1 MRLNNFPLLAA
12 GFILIG
18 IGSPLALHGHG
29 SQIATGGGS
38 GGPVTL
44 TKLQQASIGVKTVP
58 AGFRSVNA
66 TLRLN
71 GIVTLDPD
79 RRAHVTTRI
88 SGRVQQLF
96 AAIGSRVEKGQ
107 KLALVQSR
115 QLGDPPPEIEVNA
128 PVSGVVN
135 ARNISVGDAV
145 EPNTELFDLV
155 DLSKV
160 IVLAQVYEEDVG
172 KVKVG
177 QTARITALSYPD
189 LELTGTVTFLG
200 LELDPATRTLPVWV
214 VVDNP
219 EGKLR
224 VGMFTTAHLL
234 LAENP
239 DLLTVPT
246 EAVLE
251 EGGEKFVFVQTGDTF
266 KRQDVQT
273 GVADDRFIEIKDGLV
288 PGDAVVTSGQREIFT
303 QSLTGGAK
311 PAADKD

>member
-1 MRLNNFPLLAA
+1 MKFAHFLTLTAA
-12 GFILIG
+12 LIG
-18 IGSPLALHGHG
+18 IGSPLALYAHSG
-29 SQIATGGGS
+29 QIAVGGGS

-44 TKLQQASIGVKTVP
+44 TKLQEASIGLKAVS
-58 AGFRSVNA
+58 ADFRSVNTILQLSGA
-66 TLRLN
+66 
-71 GIVTLDPD
+71 VTLDPD

-88 SGRVQQLF
+88 SGRVVELF
-96 AAIGSRVEKGQ
+96 ASLGSRVEKGQ

-115 QLGDPPPEIEVNA
+115 QPGDPPPEIVVTA
-128 PVSGVVN
+128 PVSGVIN
-135 ARNISVGDAV
+135 ARGVSVGDAV
-145 EPNTELFDLV
+145 EPTTELFDIA

-177 QTARITALSYPD
+177 QTARIVALSYPG

-214 VVDNP
+214 TVDNP

-224 VGMFTTAHLL
+224 VGMFTMATLL

-239 DLLTVPT
+239 DLLTVPK
-246 EAVLE
+246 EAILE
-251 EGGEKFVFVQTGDTF
+251 EGGEKFVFVQAGDTF
-266 KRQDVQT
+266 NRVDVQT

-288 PGDAVVTSGQREIFT
+288 PGDAVVIAGQRELYT
-303 QSLTGGAK
+303 QWLTGGAK